1 MKNSQERRQFRRHKR
16 RDENAAFVAI
26 RPDFTKVGALR
37 DISLSGLGFKYP
49 LMEGQQPLLGKEIP
63 IGIDLFISNNGFY
76 LPKLKC
82 KLAYDRSGEN
92 DSWSFI
98 SGMQFRQCGL
108 EFDEPG
114 VGQKEQIN
122 VFLKHYTE
130 DERDKR

>member
-1 MKNSQERRQFRRHKR
+1 MKNFEEMRKFKR
-16 RDENAAFVAI
+16 YESRGHNAAFVAI
-26 RPDFTKVGALR
+26 RPAFTKIGALK
-37 DISLSGLGFKYP
+37 DISPSGLGFKYS
-49 LMEGQQPLLGKEIP
+49 LMKGQQPLSGKELP
-63 IGIDLFISNNGFY
+63 ISIDLFISKNGFY

-82 KLAYDRSGEN
+82 KLAYDKFGEN
-92 DSWSFI
+92 GSWSFI

-130 DERDKR
+130 G